1 MNTPMAPSISITV
14 LALAWCAAGVS
25 VPAGA
30 ARPTRPT
37 LSDLPSVTVHFAELN
52 LLSPEGVKAL
62 YGRIKSAARDVCGTS
77 FSLWDGHRPFT
88 MQACYRETIDHAV
101 RDVNLPKLT
110 ALHDLSTSKPEGR
123 RSLRADNR

>member
-1 MNTPMAPSISITV
+1 MNTPMSPSISITV

-30 ARPTRPT
+30 AQPT

-52 LLSPEGVKAL
+52 LLSPDGVKVL

-77 FSLWDGHRPFT
+77 FSLWDGRRPFT
-88 MQACYRETIDHAV
+88 MQACYRETVDHAV
-101 RDVNLPKLT
+101 RDVNSPKLT
-110 ALHDLSTSKPEGR
+110 ALHELGTSKPEGR
-123 RSLRADNR
+123 GNLRADNR